1 MKGGSGGGRWGSGGV
16 ADWQLWLPPALSKP
30 RFRLYVAGHSVS
42 VIGGWIQQVAI
53 AWLVFRLTNSAVL
66 LGLAG
71 FLLNI
76 FYLLLGPLAGLA
88 ADRLPRLKTLIV
100 IDSVLATLSTLLVAM
115 AAAGVEAVAAYLAI
129 AALIGVANAFEMP
142 VRQTLIR
149 IIVEERALVT
159 SALGMSA
166 MVFNVGR
173 MVGPAIAGI
182 VLAYLSEAWCFALNA
197 LSYAAI
203 IAALLAM
210 RLPPEPARPAASA
223 GAAQTFGESLQVL
236 FAFPAVRYFL
246 PVCVALGLLATP
258 YVPLMPSIV
267 SHFFDGQSSTLG
279 LLMSSAG
286 IGALASAT
294 YLSLQPGYG
303 RQIRLMTIAPLAVG
317 AALAL
322 FAWSRSLPLSL
333 LLLAI
338 LGGAALLGVNATN
351 AMLQQSVPD
360 AWRGRVIGLYSMS
373 FAGTAPIGGLI
384 AGYGAER
391 IGLTTTLTIN
401 GILIIAAGFASR
413 WRLHNH
419 PEALRGLMRSLTR

>member
-1 MKGGSGGGRWGSGGV
+1 V

-30 RFRLYVAGHSVS
+30 RFRLYVAGHVVS
-42 VIGGWIQQVAI
+42 VIGGWIQQVAL

-66 LGLAG
+66 LGLTG

-100 IDSVLATLSTLLVAM
+100 IDVVLAGLSGLLVAM
-115 AAAGVEAVAAYLAI
+115 AAAGVETVAPYLGV
-129 AALIGVANAFEMP
+129 AALIGAANAFEMP
-142 VRQTLIR
+142 VRQTLMR

-197 LSYAAI
+197 LSYAGI

-210 RLPPEPARPAASA
+210 RLPPEPARAAASA

-303 RQIRLMTIAPLAVG
+303 RQIRLMTIAPIAVG

-360 AWRGRVIGLYSMS
+360 TWRGRVIGLYSMS

>member
-1 MKGGSGGGRWGSGGV
+1 V

-30 RFRLYVAGHSVS
+30 RFRLYVAGHAIS

-53 AWLVFRLTNSAVL
+53 AWLVFRLTNSAFL
-66 LGLAG
+66 LGFAG

-88 ADRLPRLKTLIV
+88 ADRLPRLKSLIA
-100 IDSVLATLSTLLVAM
+100 IDILLAGLSVLLTGL
-115 AAAGVEAVAAYLAI
+115 AAAGVENVAAYLVI
-129 AALIGVANAFEMP
+129 AALIGAANAFEMP

-149 IIVEERALVT
+149 VIVEERALVT

-210 RLPPEPARPAASA
+210 RLPPEPARPATSA
-223 GAAQTFGESLQVL
+223 GSRQTFGESLQVL

-267 SHFFDGQSSTLG
+267 SHFFDGQSSTVG

-286 IGALASAT
+286 IGALVSAT

-303 RQIRLMTIAPLAVG
+303 RQIRLMTLAPLAVG
-317 AALAL
+317 AALIL
-322 FAWSRSLPLSL
+322 FAWSRTLPVSL

-384 AGYGAER
+384 AGYCAER
-391 IGLTTTLTIN
+391 IGLTITLTIN

>member
-1 MKGGSGGGRWGSGGV
+1 V
-16 ADWQLWLPPALSKP
+16 ADWQLWLPPALGKP
-30 RFRLYVAGHSVS
+30 RFRLYVAGHSIT

-53 AWLVFRLTNSAVL
+53 AWLVFRLTNSAFL

-100 IDSVLATLSTLLVAM
+100 IDIVLAALSTLLVVM
-115 AAAGVEAVAAYLAI
+115 AAAGVETVAAYLGV
-129 AALIGVANAFEMP
+129 AALIGAANAFEMP

-210 RLPPEPARPAASA
+210 RLPPEPARPAAAA
-223 GAAQTFGESLQVL
+223 GAAQTFGESLHVL